1 MCVFVCVFHAAYLA
15 MRVHSVLLTTGGM
28 LTSVG
33 RSKRVKKTENRSHH
47 MVNVRM
53 LEIFRCAV
61 LWLAVNEIVT
71 SSELNLLR
79 GTFVV
84 LYQHQ

>member
-1 MCVFVCVFHAAYLA
+1 MCVCVCVSSSVFSYACAFI
-15 MRVHSVLLTTGGM
+15 VLLTTGGM

-61 LWLAVNEIVT
+61 L
-71 SSELNLLR
+71 
-79 GTFVV
+79 
-84 LYQHQ
+84 